1 MYSRAGI
8 SVSFQMRKMP
18 VLNQDIIVN
27 WRDYIYKIEGEDLV
41 RGMTKEKY
49 DLLDELGLTD
59 LTFWKCYFE

>member
-1 MYSRAGI
+1 VYSRAGI

-27 WRDYIYKIEGEDLV
+27 WRDYIYKVEGEDLV

-49 DLLDELGLTD
+49 DLLDELGLTV
-59 LTFWKCYFE
+59 LIS

>member
-1 MYSRAGI
+1 
-8 SVSFQMRKMP
+8 MP
-18 VLNQDIIVN
+18 TLNQDIIVN

-41 RGMTKEKY
+41 RGMTKKRY